1 MEDLDALVGRV
12 LQAAEGRELPNLDT
26 SEPGWFGEAL
36 GVAAD
41 LAGDTIED
49 PDKRAGVL
57 LALEGLGQIAPAL
70 DFLRGDGMDAF
81 LRLVYE
87 GNDTEMQRC
96 FRYYLEERATYAQ
109 RRAIMQAGT
118 QGALVERTRRE
129 VVWESALAIL
139 RDIGE
144 ATLRLLVPLVMAA
157 L

>member
-26 SEPGWFGEAL
+26 SEPGWVGEVL

-41 LAGDTIED
+41 LAGDTIDDLGERSD
-49 PDKRAGVL
+49 VL
-57 LALEGLGQIAPAL
+57 LALEAIGSLGPAL
-70 DFLRGDGMDAF
+70 EFLRGDGMDAF

-87 GNDTEMQRC
+87 GNDAEMQRC
-96 FRYYLEERATYAQ
+96 FRYYLEERATYEQ

-118 QGALVERTRRE
+118 QSALVEKTRRE
-129 VVWESALAIL
+129 VVWESAFAIL

-144 ATLRLLVPLVMAA
+144 ATLRLIIPLLIAA